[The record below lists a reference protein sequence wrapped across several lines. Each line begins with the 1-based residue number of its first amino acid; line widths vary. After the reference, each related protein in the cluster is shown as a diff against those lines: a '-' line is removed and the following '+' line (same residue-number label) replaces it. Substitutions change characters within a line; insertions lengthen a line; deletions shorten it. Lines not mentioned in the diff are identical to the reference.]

1 MRSSKG
7 GCPGD
12 RDRTSCARPRIETS
26 GDDAMK
32 RGRKPKPV
40 RLRVLAGNPGK
51 RALPAEPAIDPGI
64 PARPPFLDRRAR
76 EEWDYIVAQLGP
88 AAVLRKVD
96 RMPLAGYCLAV
107 SRAIRAER
115 SERGRPSGSSA
126 LSSGWVPRRRS
137 ASPPT
142 RTRGAVSRSISH
154 KRLRA
159 PAPHGGFEFDEAAA
173 ARAVGFFAEVLR
185 HTKGEWAGEHF
196 ALAPWQE
203 PIVRNIFGWKR
214 PDGTRRYRRVYIEVP
229 RKNGKSTL
237 VAGLA
242 LYLLYADREA
252 GAEVFS
258 VAADRE
264 QAGIVF
270 EQAKAMA
277 ELEPDLVAVSEI
289 YRRSIVVSATS
300 STYRVLSADVPTKH
314 GLNAHGVLFDEL
326 HAQPTRDLW
335 DVLTTSTGARR
346 QPLVVAITTAGY
358 DRQSVCWEV
367 HEYARQVRAGVIDDS
382 SFLPVIYAAEPGD
395 DWTDEAVWR
404 KANPGLG
411 ITVKLEYLR
420 E

>member
-1 MRSSKG
+1 M
-7 GCPGD
+7 
-12 RDRTSCARPRIETS
+12 
-26 GDDAMK
+26 
-32 RGRKPKPV
+32 
-40 RLRVLAGNPGK
+40 
-51 RALPAEPAIDPGI
+51 
-64 PARPPFLDRRAR
+64 
-76 EEWDYIVAQLGP
+76 
-88 AAVLRKVD
+88 
-96 RMPLAGYCLAV
+96 
-107 SRAIRAER
+107 
-115 SERGRPSGSSA
+115 
-126 LSSGWVPRRRS
+126 
-137 ASPPT
+137 
-142 RTRGAVSRSISH
+142 SRSISH

-159 PAPHGGFEFDEAAA
+159 PAPPGGFEFDEAAA

-411 ITVKLEYLR
+411 ITPRTSPPWCCCSRSRTAATRSSAASGCRNRACESGSSATVCPTMPGR
-420 E
+420 ATGFSS